1 MKTKNEDNTPEDEGS
16 KPPKKRRGAPPP
28 TGMANRKHSGTV
40 CTATRRDGSQ
50 CTNFAIK
57 GATVCRMHGGSAPQ
71 VRRAAQ
77 VRLLMQAD
85 NLMGALL
92 KIALNE
98 KLPVQHRLVA
108 IRDGL
113 DRANLAG
120 TQNIEVT
127 VEKGKTFEDFVGDAI
142 IDVAEDDD
150 DNPNVW
156 DADVIADD
164 DEPLVPRDPEVQNRY
179 DRAVFAEV
187 ERGQPL
193 PTPKRALSQ
202 VERSRMEAEE
212 RAMLGGVAPTDDDP
226 DDRPAR
232 RMSREELLLAKDAGY
247 NFSSRGEARRAA
259 VTDDEHSGRR
269 HTRIRN
275 GGMGGR

>member
-1 MKTKNEDNTPEDEGS
+1 MTDNDDKFDES
-16 KPPKKRRGAPPP
+16 KKPKKRRGAPPP
-28 TGMANRKHSGTV
+28 TGLANRKHSGTV

-120 TQNIEVT
+120 TQNVEVT
-127 VEKGKTFEDFVGDAI
+127 VEKGKSFEDYVGDALV
-142 IDVAEDDD
+142 DVEEDDD
-150 DNPNVW
+150 DDDPNVW
-156 DADVIADD
+156 DADVIEDD
-164 DEPLVPRDPEVQNRY
+164 DAPLVPRDPNAAYQGNRH

-187 ERGQPL
+187 ERAHSRD
-193 PTPKRALSQ
+193 PKHALSQ
-202 VERSRMEAEE
+202 VERARMEAEE
-212 RAMLGGVAPTDDDP
+212 RVLLGGAASTDGP
-226 DDRPAR
+226 DHRPAQQ
-232 RMSREELLLAKDAGY
+232 MSREELLLAKDAGY
-247 NFSSRGEARRAA
+247 NFSSRGAA
-259 VTDDEHSGRR
+259 GRDATEDDERR
-269 HTRIRN
+269 GVRRTRIRD

>member
-1 MKTKNEDNTPEDEGS
+1 ME
-16 KPPKKRRGAPPP
+16 
-28 TGMANRKHSGTV
+28 NRKHSGTV

-85 NLMGALL
+85 NLMAALL

-120 TQNIEVT
+120 TQNVEVT
-127 VEKGKTFEDFVGDAI
+127 VEKGKTFEDFIGDALV
-142 IDVAEDDD
+142 DVEDDD
-150 DNPNVW
+150 DPNVY
-156 DADVIADD
+156 DAEVVE
-164 DEPLVPRDPEVQNRY
+164 DEFSTPLVPRDEVQNRH

-187 ERGQPL
+187 ERTRQR
-193 PTPKRALSQ
+193 RARPGGLTDEQ
-202 VERSRMEAEE
+202 RARTEADLLADQRHAEHLE
-212 RAMLGGVAPTDDDP
+212 QQAEIDRDREAM
-226 DDRPAR
+226 
-232 RMSREELLLAKDAGY
+232 LLAKMNGTY
-247 NFSSRGEARRAA
+247 NPSSRGDAMREAAAKPGRKRR
-259 VTDDEHSGRR
+259 
-269 HTRIRN
+269 TRVRD
-275 GGMGGR
+275 GGFGD